1 MNRSQRHERYHQNRQ
16 SDDQEADVSIAA
28 NGDER
33 SSPDGEHDT
42 ELKGHAGVRGWE
54 EHIDH
59 SMRNTRA
66 TRFMPETGP
75 PSRNTLWP
83 MRALRKLGPGPG
95 FEMVDIP
102 IPEVGPDEVLIEVRA
117 ASICGTDLHIYEWNP
132 WAADHVSPPITVG
145 HELTGV
151 VVDRGANVTEPE
163 IGQLVSAESHVVC
176 NICAWC
182 RTGQGHLCPKTQI
195 LGVHRDGAYAE
206 YVVVPAQ
213 NAWPDPPDMPL
224 SVASLQENFGNAVHT
239 ATVPSVAGRKV
250 LVTGSGPVGAMAIA
264 VAKALGAR
272 AVYATDISDYRLD
285 LATTMGADR
294 TINPLRE
301 DVAAVI
307 ADATEG
313 EGVDVL
319 FEMSGA
325 PSALEAGF
333 AALKPGGEAALLGLT
348 SNPFPFDIDD
358 NIIFKGATV
367 HGIVGRRLW
376 QTWLEMRGLIRSGAV
391 DLAPVITH
399 RFALDDYE
407 KAFELMQSGECGKVI
422 MFPDPTYADG
432 SLN

>member
-1 MNRSQRHERYHQNRQ
+1 
-16 SDDQEADVSIAA
+16 
-28 NGDER
+28 
-33 SSPDGEHDT
+33 
-42 ELKGHAGVRGWE
+42 
-54 EHIDH
+54 
-59 SMRNTRA
+59 
-66 TRFMPETGP
+66 
-75 PSRNTLWP
+75 

-95 FEMVDIP
+95 FDMVDIP

-117 ASICGTDLHIYEWNP
+117 TSICGTDLHIYEWNP

-151 VVDRGANVTEPE
+151 VVDRGANVSDPE
-163 IGQLVSAESHVVC
+163 IGQLVSVESHVIC
-176 NICAWC
+176 NTCAWC
-182 RTGQGHLCPKTQI
+182 RTGQGHLCPKTEI
-195 LGVHRDGAYAE
+195 LGVHRDGVYAE
-206 YVVVPAQ
+206 YVVAPAQ

-239 ATVPSVAGRKV
+239 ATVPAVAGRKV
-250 LVTGSGPVGAMAIA
+250 LVTGSGPVGGMAIA

-272 AVYATDISDYRLD
+272 AVYATDVSDYRLD
-285 LATTMGADR
+285 LAMTMGADL
-294 TINPLRE
+294 TFNPLR
-301 DVAAVI
+301 DDIAVLVAETT
-307 ADATEG
+307 DG

-319 FEMSGA
+319 LEMSGA

-348 SNPFPFDIDD
+348 SQKFPFDIDD

-376 QTWLEMRGLIRSGAV
+376 QTWFEMRGLIRSGAV

-399 RFALDDYE
+399 RFALDDYI

-422 MFPDPTYADG
+422 MFPDPAHADG
-432 SLN
+432 PLS

>member
-1 MNRSQRHERYHQNRQ
+1 
-16 SDDQEADVSIAA
+16 
-28 NGDER
+28 
-33 SSPDGEHDT
+33 
-42 ELKGHAGVRGWE
+42 
-54 EHIDH
+54 
-59 SMRNTRA
+59 
-66 TRFMPETGP
+66 
-75 PSRNTLWP
+75 

-95 FEMVDIP
+95 FDMVDIP

-117 ASICGTDLHIYEWNP
+117 TSICGTDLHIYEWNP

-151 VVDRGANVTEPE
+151 VVDRGANVSDPE
-163 IGQLVSAESHVVC
+163 IGQLVSAESHVIC
-176 NICAWC
+176 NTCAWC
-182 RTGQGHLCPKTQI
+182 RTGQGHLCPKTEI

-213 NAWPDPPDMPL
+213 NAWPDPPDMLL

-239 ATVPSVAGRKV
+239 ATVPAVAGRKV
-250 LVTGSGPVGAMAIA
+250 LVTGSGPVGVMAIA

-272 AVYATDISDYRLD
+272 AVYATDVSDYRLD
-285 LATTMGADR
+285 LAMTMGADL
-294 TINPLRE
+294 TFNPLR
-301 DVAAVI
+301 DDISALVAEI
-307 ADATEG
+307 TDD

-319 FEMSGA
+319 LEMSGA

-333 AALKPGGEAALLGLT
+333 AVLKPGGEAALLGLT
-348 SNPFPFDIDD
+348 SQKFPFDIDD

-376 QTWLEMRGLIRSGAV
+376 QTWFEMRGLIRSGAV

-399 RFALDDYE
+399 RFALDDYT

-422 MFPDPTYADG
+422 MFPDPAHADG
-432 SLN
+432 PLS

>member
-1 MNRSQRHERYHQNRQ
+1 VDGSQGHEGNQENRQ
-16 SDDQEADVSIAA
+16 SGDQEANVSIAA
-28 NGDER
+28 CDDDA
-33 SSPDGEHDT
+33 DGSGGQYDT
-42 ELKGHAGVRGWE
+42 ELKRDTGICGGKK
-54 EHIDH
+54 HIDH
-59 SMRNTRA
+59 LTKNARTA
-66 TRFMPETGP
+66 LFMPEHGP
-75 PSRNTLWP
+75 PSCNTLWP

-95 FEMVDIP
+95 FDIVDIS

-117 ASICGTDLHIYEWNP
+117 TSICGTDLHIYEWNP

-182 RTGQGHLCPKTQI
+182 RTGHGHLCPKTQI

-239 ATVPSVAGRKV
+239 ATIPSVAGRKV

-307 ADATEG
+307 AEATEG

-319 FEMSGA
+319 LEMSGA

-348 SNPFPFDIDD
+348 SEKFPFDIDD

-376 QTWLEMRGLIRSGAV
+376 QTWFEMRGLIRSGAV

-407 KAFELMQSGECGKVI
+407 KAFELMQSGECGKVV
-422 MFPDPTYADG
+422 MFPDTAYAD
-432 SLN
+432 